1 MIKLLFSTFGIF
13 SILVATLDSLENDA
27 KERMRTLA
35 SLSLTEKKTL
45 RLKEIMLVLEDENLA
60 NLKVQDTRHAVY

>member
-1 MIKLLFSTFGIF
+1 M
-13 SILVATLDSLENDA
+13 ENDA

-35 SLSLTEKKTL
+35 TLSLTEKETL

>member
-1 MIKLLFSTFGIF
+1 MVSSSAIVP
-13 SILVATLDSLENDA
+13 ILAVTLGLLENGA

-35 SLSLTEKKTL
+35 TLSLTEKKTL
-45 RLKEIMLVLEDENLA
+45 RLKEIMLVLEDEHLA

>member
-1 MIKLLFSTFGIF
+1 MVSTSGIVP
-13 SILVATLDSLENDA
+13 ILVATLGSLENGA
-27 KERMRTLA
+27 KERMHTLA
-35 SLSLTEKKTL
+35 TSSLTKNKNL